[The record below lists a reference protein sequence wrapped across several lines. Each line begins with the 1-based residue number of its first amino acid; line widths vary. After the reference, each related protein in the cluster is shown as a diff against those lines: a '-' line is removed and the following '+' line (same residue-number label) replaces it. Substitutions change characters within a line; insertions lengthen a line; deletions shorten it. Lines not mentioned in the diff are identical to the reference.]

1 MAINLSNG
9 RPVYQHRRSQS
20 SGLNAEGQPQT
31 DQIEEGEIAINLS
44 TRKMYTKR
52 PTVTRDSDATSD
64 TLVITKA
71 NDSSPKYRL
80 PGNNVSGQQF
90 QNGSQIRVIARRLL
104 DSDEAGN
111 NITLTI
117 RQSYLLDSDNGERP
131 LSNAAFSYRADSRIP
146 ARHRITDSDTW
157 AGLSNSSRA
166 KLILHDSDGSA
177 DSDVAAVNASG
188 GGSYGGGVAT
198 ITFSIAADS
207 DFEKEGIAKAIRDAV
222 NTNSTLSSLDSTVK
236 AELDNTDKSIV
247 YIYGGDKLLEVEAST
262 AFTNYV
268 DNAITP
274 LYKFIPDDSDTFF
287 FTRDSDA
294 AAMPTRVEVTFIAL
308 GEDQT
313 TPRIGAVGETLKNTT
328 SLGIDTAANSLLYKR
343 KSVILKNMTGL
354 IGGINQDQ
362 FNESFKNRFKLRPAD
377 FTGAEEIVA
386 LNAVAVVGATP
397 PSFDV
402 DNGSLWVD
410 DRFNKDPRYDAV
422 DSETHIIGVNFIGRG
437 GYSLSSPPAIPAG
450 HLTFNVPFGPA
461 KNRDSDDSDSRLN
474 LVPGD
479 SEGSIAAKIY
489 TLLDN
494 RHDFGWLQTVISD
507 SEGLIGN
514 DGNTIGTETHSA
526 SDLRKSAFKFVKVS
540 YDSEHDSDLFG
551 MQIYLQEVGD
561 SDGSGLTLADTT
573 DPDSEG
579 RHRYIGLPRA
589 SDSDSD
595 ADFHGLVIEITNK
608 QKEKGRVFAG
618 RQAGEL
624 YFLDATLIDDPT
636 AQAKA
641 LSFSTA
647 ERSEKNIVK
656 HSQKPGN
663 NTTDSD
669 GAYRWAEWRLVSST
683 SVLSPQ
689 SLELTVGGA
698 TFTNSQTLNIEDVNG
713 TVLITGSLLQ

>member
-1 MAINLSNG
+1 MAINFSNG

-64 TLVITKA
+64 TLVITTGTSEA
-71 NDSSPKYRL
+71 AAYRL

-111 NITLTI
+111 NITLTL
-117 RQSYLLDSDNGERP
+117 RQSYFLDSDAGERP
-131 LSNAAFSYRADSRIP
+131 LSNAPFTYPAGSPIN
-146 ARHRITDSDTW
+146 ARHRNTDSDTW
-157 AGLSNSSRA
+157 AGLSNSTKA

-188 GGSYGGGVAT
+188 GSTFGGGVVT
-198 ITFSIAADS
+198 ISFSIAADS

-222 NTNSTLSSLDSTVK
+222 NSSSTLSALDSTVK
-236 AELDNTDKSIV
+236 AEIDNTDKSIV

-262 AFTNYV
+262 KFTNYV

-287 FTRDSDA
+287 FTRDSEGADL
-294 AAMPTRVEVTFIAL
+294 PTRVEVTFIAL
-308 GEDQT
+308 GEDAT

-328 SLGIDTAANSLLYKR
+328 SKGIDTVSNSLLYKR
-343 KSVILKNMTGL
+343 KSVVLKNMTGL

-377 FTGAEEIVA
+377 FTGAEEIIA
-386 LNAVAVVGATP
+386 LNAVAVVGANP

-422 DSETHIIGVNFIGRG
+422 DSETHVISVNFIARG
-437 GYSLSSPPAIPAG
+437 GYTLSSPPAIPAG
-450 HLTFNVPFGPA
+450 HLTLNVPFGPA

-489 TLLDN
+489 SLLDN

-507 SEGLIGN
+507 SDGLIGN
-514 DGNTIGTETHSA
+514 DAKTIGTETHSDA
-526 SDLRKSAFKFVKVS
+526 DLRKSAFKFVKVS

-551 MQIYLQEVGD
+551 MQIYLQEAGD
-561 SDGSGLTLADTT
+561 SDGTGLTLA
-573 DPDSEG
+573 EG
-579 RHRYIGLPRA
+579 DNRHRYIGLPRA

-595 ADFHGLVIEITNK
+595 ADFHGLVIEITDK
-608 QKEKGRVFAG
+608 QQEKGRVFAG

-641 LSFSTA
+641 LALSSA

-689 SLELTVGGA
+689 SLELTVGGQ